1 MSTCRS
7 GLRISTAV
15 RPLQPPTLLP
25 RTQTRHESTTRR
37 HKKLL
42 TVQQAPSYTPTRPE
56 PTLIFN
62 PPSSAP
68 SAYHTPLKFLPQNDA
83 RRALYTSF
91 LSTSTARAHRTATS
105 PVAAPGTPLSAA
117 SALPPVPSAS
127 LPAPVRAP
135 YEKKYHLTDVD
146 IKEIQRLRAEDP
158 DRWTRVRLA
167 EKFGCSQFFVGM
179 IAKNKEKAERV
190 AKEDERNRAR
200 WGERRRDAQVQRD
213 RRKALWGRDA

>member
-1 MSTCRS
+1 MSTCKS
-7 GLRISTAV
+7 AARISTAV
-15 RPLQPPTLLP
+15 RPSSLLP
-25 RTQTRHESTTRR
+25 RIQTRHESTTRR

-68 SAYHTPLKFLPQNDA
+68 SAYHTPLKFLPQNDK
-83 RRALYTSF
+83 RRALYASF
-91 LSTSTARAHRTATS
+91 LSTSTQRAHRTATS
-105 PVAAPGTPLSAA
+105 PVAAPGTPLSA
-117 SALPPVPSAS
+117 SSFLPPTPSAH
-127 LPAPVRAP
+127 LPPPVRQP

-179 IAKNKEKAERV
+179 VAKNGVKAEKV
-190 AKEDERNRAR
+190 AREHDRARGR
-200 WGERRRDAQVQRD
+200 WGEMRREARHERE
-213 RRKALWGRDA
+213 RRKELWGRDA